1 MGRKKA
7 VTKPPASTTVN
18 SEPLLTTAVIQ
29 HIVRMCNST
38 SVKRCHAINF
48 VIADIASYD
57 VILGMAWLQK
67 QNPDICWD
75 TGIWH
80 WRTHTYAEDGP
91 ISLVSASSFIATM
104 RAERTQAY
112 ELHLT
117 DFLPDICSASA
128 GDVLI
133 ATGPE
138 PTVS

>member
-80 WRTHTYAEDGP
+80 RRTRTDVEDGQ
-91 ISLVSASSFIATM
+91 ICLVSAGSFFAMIGT
-104 RAERTQAY
+104 ERTQA
-112 ELHLT
+112 
-117 DFLPDICSASA
+117 
-128 GDVLI
+128 
-133 ATGPE
+133 
-138 PTVS
+138 